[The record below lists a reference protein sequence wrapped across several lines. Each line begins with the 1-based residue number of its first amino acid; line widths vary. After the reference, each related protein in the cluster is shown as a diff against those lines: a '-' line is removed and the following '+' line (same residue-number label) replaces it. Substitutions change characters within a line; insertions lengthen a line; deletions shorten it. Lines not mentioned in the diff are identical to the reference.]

1 MIDWES
7 RWAVYA
13 EEDYQFVIDRIGSQD
28 VVLDIGAGDLQLARR
43 LASIVKKV
51 YAIERNPQIL
61 AQSDRSRGFSNLKVI
76 CADALTY
83 PFPND
88 VTVGVL
94 LMRHCAHF
102 SEYATRLIEA
112 GCPRLIT
119 NARWG
124 MGVEAIDLRS
134 GVSYDPDRM
143 GWYACRCGSIGF
155 TPGDPQL
162 IDQQILESG
171 LEVIDCPKCR
181 T

>member
-1 MIDWES
+1 MIDWEAL
-7 RWAVYA
+7 WAPYTV
-13 EEDYQFVIDRIGSQD
+13 EDYQSVLDQIEPWD
-28 VVLDIGAGDLQLARR
+28 VVLDIGAGDLRLAVRLARI
-43 LASIVKKV
+43 AKKV
-51 YAIERNPQIL
+51 CAIERNPQII
-61 AQSDRSRGFSNLKVI
+61 AQSDRACRPKNLSVI

-94 LMRHCAHF
+94 LMRHCTHF
-102 SEYATRLIEA
+102 KEYAARLALA
-112 GCPRLIT
+112 GCHRLIT

-124 MGVEAIDLRS
+124 MDVEAIDLRS
-134 GVSYDPDRM
+134 GVSYDPDRA
-143 GWYACRCGSIGF
+143 GWYACACGSIGF

-162 IDQQILESG
+162 IDQQVLESK